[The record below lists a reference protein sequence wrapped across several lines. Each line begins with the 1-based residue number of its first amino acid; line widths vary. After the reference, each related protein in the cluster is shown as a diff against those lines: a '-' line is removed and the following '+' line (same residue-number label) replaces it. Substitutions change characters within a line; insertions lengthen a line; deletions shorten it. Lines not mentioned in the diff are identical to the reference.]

1 MMAVI
6 IFITFL
12 VVLGVNSK
20 PRTDIP
26 RVSLRFVLGAFC
38 RFHASQPGA
47 RMALQAPQSW
57 FGALI
62 WRVACCGASIQ
73 GNGRGRRRTV
83 MEMPKIEEL
92 LRGLLQGLPPGMAHL
107 RNDLEQNFRAVL
119 RANLTKLD
127 LTGRDEFDAQRKVLE
142 RTRARL
148 AELEARVAELEQ
160 RLAGKAPN

>member
-1 MMAVI
+1 
-6 IFITFL
+6 
-12 VVLGVNSK
+12 
-20 PRTDIP
+20 
-26 RVSLRFVLGAFC
+26 
-38 RFHASQPGA
+38 
-47 RMALQAPQSW
+47 
-57 FGALI
+57 
-62 WRVACCGASIQ
+62 
-73 GNGRGRRRTV
+73 